1 VGGPGRYHRRMAGR
15 GGDALLELIVLDR
28 GQEPRRGGV
37 SARSDRTK
45 LLSHM
50 TFLTRASLANR
61 AIVGLI
67 TIAVAV
73 FGIIAMSS
81 LRQEL
86 TPSMTQPG
94 AYISVSSSGLSPD
107 QMVQLATE
115 PVEEALGGVSGLTS
129 VSSTTQS
136 GNAQVMVSW
145 PFELDADETLRA
157 IKAAVDGA
165 KAALPKDAT
174 VVVQSGSASELPAM
188 VLSAGSTTDAETFA
202 EALEQSV
209 LPEIRAVSGV
219 RAATLEGRET
229 QQVEVSLRPAD
240 AERLKVDPAMVLAA
254 LQSNGAVLSAGQVG
268 TDEGQVAVNVGPGA
282 DSIEAIAALPLQVT
296 EGAVQIQDVADVTLK
311 PQPAGSLSR
320 VNGKAALTIQVMP
333 ALGANAVE
341 ISHGVTAILD
351 RYSDSLKAEFVP
363 IFDQAPYIEQSI
375 EDLSTEGG
383 LGLLFAV
390 IIIFAFLRSWR
401 STIIAAVSIPLSLL
415 ITMIAL
421 LWTDNTLNIFTL
433 AALTIAIGRV
443 VDDSIV
449 VIENINRHAERK
461 VPTVADI
468 VASVKQVS
476 GAIIASTATT
486 IAVFLPIAFVSGV
499 TGQLFRPFSITVTIA
514 LAASLVVALTIVPV
528 LAYVFL
534 RSRGARR
541 SAAAT
546 AGGVAAASEAE
557 APVEDAE
564 SFARGEMSAP
574 EDRLQ
579 RGFMSFLGATHRRP
593 VITLA
598 ASTAVLLGTFVLA
611 TQIPTDFLG
620 ESGQQSITVTQ
631 TPEKAATVE
640 DRVAAAEPVERAL
653 QGVEGVESVRST
665 IPGASTSAGEENI
678 NTFDVTLE
686 KGAKAAEVQDGID
699 RKLAKLGDPE
709 QFEVQTADAGGGG
722 AGIDLRVI
730 GDDPKALAAASDS
743 LIEALEKEKSVQS
756 ASSDLSGEQPIVQVT
771 VDPLKAAALGFD
783 QQQIAAAITAALNGT
798 PAGSVVLDGRERD
811 IVIRTGAVS
820 GGADAVA
827 AMALP
832 VTSKQTAAAQKAA
845 LDALE
850 AQQKQKA
857 EEQTAK
863 AAREMDDQI
872 AEASTQRSQLG
883 EQLGSLRSQLAQLE
897 ASAPVVPAPQTPET
911 QAAIDAERERQEQIA
926 GMLSAIGQAQ
936 AGIEAADAQIAQL
949 REGRAES
956 AAQQEEAT
964 RLEAEQKAASE
975 VRGTAVRVGDVAT
988 VTEEM
993 TAPSISRVGGE
1004 RVVTITVTPKSGQL
1018 DAATKALDAATAQ
1031 FDLPA
1036 GARFEV
1042 AGVSADQ
1049 DDAFGQLGLAM
1060 LAAIALVLLVM
1071 VMTFRNLRQPT
1082 ILLIAVPFA
1091 ATGAIVGLLLTGTPL
1106 GLPALIGLL
1115 MLIGIVVTNAIVLLD
1130 LVNKLREGGADLAE
1144 AVYHG
1149 TRLRLR
1155 PILMTAT
1162 ATIFALLPMAFG
1174 ITGGGV
1180 FISRP
1185 LAIVVIG
1192 GLISSTLL
1200 TLVLVPILYLLLERS
1215 RERRMAKRAERRARR
1230 EQEKLDAQEPGEDEG
1245 VAVFDDGSEGTD
1257 DSVPAVQ
1264 RE

>member
-1 VGGPGRYHRRMAGR
+1 
-15 GGDALLELIVLDR
+15 
-28 GQEPRRGGV
+28 
-37 SARSDRTK
+37 
-45 LLSHM
+45 M

-94 AYISVSSSGLSPD
+94 AYISVTSNGLAPD
-107 QMVQLATE
+107 QMVELATE
-115 PVEEALGGVSGLTS
+115 PVEDALGGVSGLTA

-136 GNAQVMVSW
+136 GSAQVMVNW
-145 PFELDADETLRA
+145 PFELDTDETLRA
-157 IKAAVDGA
+157 IKAAVDGV
-165 KAALPKDAT
+165 KATLPKDST
-174 VVVQSGSASELPAM
+174 VVVQSGSAADIPAM
-188 VLSAGSTTDAETFA
+188 VLSAGSSSDADAFA

-219 RAATLEGRET
+219 RAATLEGRESE
-229 QQVEVSLRPAD
+229 QVEVALRPAD
-240 AERLKVDPAMVLAA
+240 VERLKVDPAMVLAA
-254 LQSNGAVLSAGQVG
+254 LQNNAGVLSAGQVG
-268 TDEGQVAVNVGPGA
+268 TDEGQVAVTVGPGA
-282 DSIEAIAALPLQVT
+282 DNLDAIAALPVQVDQ
-296 EGAVQIQDVADVTLK
+296 GAVQIQDVADVTLK
-311 PQPAGSLSR
+311 PEPAGSLSR

-333 ALGANAVE
+333 ALGSNAVE

-351 RYSDSLKAEFVP
+351 RYSDSLKAEFLP

-390 IIIFAFLRSWR
+390 VIIFAFLRSWR

-461 VPTVADI
+461 VPTAADI

-541 SAAAT
+541 AAAMA
-546 AGGVAAASEAE
+546 AGGAIVEAE
-557 APVEDAE
+557 AEVPVEDAGA
-564 SFARGEMSAP
+564 FARAEMSAP

-579 RGFMSFLGATHRRP
+579 RGFMTFLGATHRRP

-598 ASTAVLLGTFVLA
+598 ASTAVLLATFVLA

-620 ESGQQSITVTQ
+620 ESSQQSITVRQ
-631 TPEKAATVE
+631 TPEEAGTVE
-640 DRVAAAEPVERAL
+640 ERVDAAEPVERAL
-653 QGVEGVESVRST
+653 QKVSGVESVRST
-665 IPGASTSAGEENI
+665 IPGAATGAGDENV
-678 NTFDVTLE
+678 NTFDITLD
-686 KGAKAAEVQDGID
+686 KGAKVADVQADID
-699 RKLAKLGDPE
+699 RKLEELGDPA
-709 QFEVQTADAGGGG
+709 QFEVQTADSSGAGS
-722 AGIDLRVI
+722 GIDLRVI
-730 GDDPKALAAASDS
+730 GDDPKALAAASES
-743 LIEALEKEKSVQS
+743 LIAALEKEGSIQN
-756 ASSDLSGEQPIVQVT
+756 ASSDISGEQPLVQVT

-783 QQQIAAAITAALNGT
+783 QQQIATAIAAALNGT
-798 PAGSVVLDGRERD
+798 PAGSTLLEGRERD
-811 IVIRTGAVS
+811 IVIRTAAVS
-820 GGADAVA
+820 GGVDAVA
-827 AMALP
+827 AMVLP
-832 VTSKQTAAAQKAA
+832 VTPKQNAAAQKAA

-857 EEQTAK
+857 EEQRAE
-863 AAREMDDQI
+863 AEREIDEQISDATRQRSELRDQI
-872 AEASTQRSQLG
+872 
-883 EQLGSLRSQLAQLE
+883 GSLRSQLAQLE
-897 ASAPVVPAPQTPET
+897 AAAPVVPDPVTPET

-926 GMLSAIGQAQ
+926 AMLSAIAQAQ
-936 AGIEAADAQIAQL
+936 AGVEAADAQLAQL
-949 REGRAES
+949 RETQTES
-956 AAQQEEAT
+956 AAQQEEAA
-964 RLEAEQKAASE
+964 RLEAEQKAATE
-975 VRGTAVRVGDVAT
+975 VRGTAVRVVDVAT

-993 TAPSISRVGGE
+993 TAPSISRIGGE

-1018 DAATKALDAATAQ
+1018 DAATQALDAATAK
-1031 FDLPA
+1031 FDLPD
-1036 GARFEV
+1036 GTRFEV

-1091 ATGAIVGLLLTGTPL
+1091 ATGAILGLLLTGTPL

-1200 TLVLVPILYLLLERS
+1200 TLVLVPILYLLIERS

-1245 VAVFDDGSEGTD
+1245 VAVFGDGSEGTD
-1257 DSVPAVQ
+1257 GSVPAVQ

>member
-1 VGGPGRYHRRMAGR
+1 
-15 GGDALLELIVLDR
+15 
-28 GQEPRRGGV
+28 
-37 SARSDRTK
+37 
-45 LLSHM
+45 M

-67 TIAVAV
+67 TIAVAA
-73 FGIIAMSS
+73 FGIIAMTS

-94 AYISVSSSGLSPD
+94 AYISVISSGLSPD
-107 QMVQLATE
+107 QMVELATE
-115 PVEEALGGVSGLTS
+115 PVEDALAGVSGLTS

-136 GNAQVMVSW
+136 GSAEVTVAW
-145 PFELDADETLRA
+145 PFELDSEETLRA

-165 KAALPKDAT
+165 KAGLPEDSEI
-174 VVVQSGSASELPAM
+174 VVQSGSASDLPAM

-202 EALEQSV
+202 DALEQSV

-219 RAATLEGRET
+219 RAATLEGRESE
-229 QQVEVSLRPAD
+229 QVEISLRAAD
-240 AERLKVDPAMVLAA
+240 VERLKVDPAQVLAA
-254 LQSNGAVLSAGQVG
+254 LQNNGAVLPAGQVA
-268 TDEGQVAVNVGPGA
+268 TVEGRVAVNVGPGA
-282 DSIEAIAALPLQVT
+282 ESIESIAALPLQVE
-296 EGAVQIQDVADVTLK
+296 EGTVLIQDVADVALK
-311 PQPAGSLSR
+311 VEPTGSLSR

-351 RYSDSLKAEFVP
+351 RSSDSLKAEFLP
-363 IFDQAPYIEQSI
+363 LFDQAPYIEQSI
-375 EDLSTEGG
+375 HDLSTEGG

-401 STIIAAVSIPLSLL
+401 STVIAAVSIPLSLL

-421 LWTDNTLNIFTL
+421 LWTDNSLNIFTL

-449 VIENINRHAERK
+449 VIENINRHAERR
-461 VPTVADI
+461 VPTASDI

-541 SAAAT
+541 A
-546 AGGVAAASEAE
+546 VAARVGDASAESEADVDE
-557 APVEDAE
+557 RDAGA
-564 SFARGEMSAP
+564 FARAEMSAP

-579 RGFMSFLGATHRRP
+579 RGFMTFLGATHRRP
-593 VITLA
+593 IITVA
-598 ASTAVLLGTFVLA
+598 ASTVVLLGTFVLA

-620 ESGQQSITVTQ
+620 ESSQQSITVTQ
-631 TPEKAATVE
+631 TPEKAGTVE
-640 DRVAAAEPVERAL
+640 DRVEAAAPVERAL
-653 QGVEGVESVRST
+653 QDITGVASVRST
-665 IPGASTSAGEENI
+665 IPGAATGAGEEI
-678 NTFDVTLE
+678 ANTFDITLE
-686 KGAKAAEVQDGID
+686 KGAKPADVHTDID
-699 RKLAKLGDPE
+699 KKLEKLGDPD
-709 QFEVQTADAGGGG
+709 QFDVVTADSSGAGGG
-722 AGIDLRVI
+722 IVLRVL
-730 GDDPKALAAASDS
+730 GNDPEALAAASES
-743 LIEALEKEKSVQS
+743 LVATLEEKKSVQK
-756 ASSDLSGEQPIVQVT
+756 AESDISGEQPIVQVT

-783 QQQIAAAITAALNGT
+783 QKQLATAIAAALNGT
-798 PAGSVVLDGRERD
+798 PAGSVVLDGEERD
-811 IVIRTGAVS
+811 IVIRTAAVS
-820 GGADAVA
+820 GGVDAVA

-832 VTSKQTAAAQKAA
+832 VTPKQTAAAQKAA

-857 EEQTAK
+857 EEQQAK
-863 AAREMDDQI
+863 ADRELNTQI
-872 AEASTQRSQLG
+872 ADTASQRSDLRGQL
-883 EQLGSLRSQLAQLE
+883 STLRSQLAQLE
-897 ASAPVVPAPQTPET
+897 ASAPAVPEPQTPET
-911 QAAIDAERERQEQIA
+911 QAAVDAERERQEQIA
-926 GMLSAIGQAQ
+926 SMASAIEQTQ
-936 AGIEAADAQIAQL
+936 AGIESADTQLEQL
-949 REGRAES
+949 RESQTEA
-956 AAQQEEAT
+956 AAQRSEAA
-964 RLEAEQKAASE
+964 RLETEQKAAAD
-975 VRGTAVRVGDVAT
+975 VRGTAVRVADVAT
-988 VTEEM
+988 VTEAM
-993 TAPSISRVGGE
+993 TAPSISRIGGE
-1004 RVVTITVTPKSGQL
+1004 RVVSITVTPRSGQL
-1018 DAATKALDAATAQ
+1018 DAANRAVDAATANVE
-1031 FDLPA
+1031 LPA
-1036 GARFEV
+1036 GVRYEV
-1042 AGVSADQ
+1042 AGVAADQ

-1082 ILLIAVPFA
+1082 ILLISVPFA
-1091 ATGAIVGLLLTGTPL
+1091 ATGAIVALLLTGTPL

-1130 LVNKLREGGADLAE
+1130 LVNKLRAGGADLDA

-1174 ITGGGV
+1174 LTGGGV

-1200 TLVLVPILYLLLERS
+1200 TLVLVPILYLLLERG
-1215 RERRMAKRAERRARR
+1215 RDRRMAKRAERRARR
-1230 EQEKLDAQEPGEDEG
+1230 ENGTPEIDESSDGTELFDGATRTDA
-1245 VAVFDDGSEGTD
+1245 
-1257 DSVPAVQ
+1257 
-1264 RE
+1264 R